1 MVSKLSRRIRSSR
14 CPLFGA
20 ACYTYNP
27 AFVEIAALTGY
38 HAIWFEMEH
47 MQISFKEAAV
57 LCRIASGLDMITM
70 IRIPDSRREN
80 VLRAAECGPDILDLP
95 MANTP
100 DVVREFVANGKYAPV
115 GNRGLFGASPAMRYG
130 IGETIAEGQ
139 RRINDELCLM
149 AQIETREAAEN
160 AEVICSVPGLDAVF
174 LGPGDMS
181 ASFGVPGDT
190 ENPLVRDALVRTIGA
205 ARQQGLLSAMMTP
218 IDEVEFWVEQGV
230 ELLFVTSDVL
240 CMKTAA
246 KSFLDT
252 AVGSS
257 RRGQG

>member
-1 MVSKLSRRIRSSR
+1 MSKLSRRIQSSR
-14 CPLFGA
+14 SPLFGV

-47 MQISFKEAAV
+47 MHVSFREAAV

-100 DVVREFVANGKYAPV
+100 EIAREFVANGKYAPV
-115 GNRGLFGASPAMRYG
+115 GSRGLFGASPAMRYG
-130 IGETIAEGQ
+130 IGEVIAEGQ
-139 RRINDELCLM
+139 CRINEDLCLM
-149 AQIETREAAEN
+149 VQIETQEAAEH
-160 AEVICSVPGLDAVF
+160 AEEICSVPGLDAIF

-190 ENPLVRDALVRTIGA
+190 KNPSVREALLRTISA
-205 ARQQGLLSAMMTP
+205 AKRRVLSRAMMTP
-218 IDEVEFWVEQGV
+218 IDEVGFWVEQGV

-246 KSFLDT
+246 KSFLET

-257 RRGQG
+257 QKEQG